1 MVDILMVIGVIMAT
15 CIAVN
20 LVTVTVILTI
30 MGADLIKE
38 SWGRFTKNGW

>member
-1 MVDILMVIGVIMAT
+1 MVDVLIFIGIIMAT

-30 MGADLIKE
+30 MAADLIKE
-38 SWGRFTKNGW
+38 SWSMFTKD

>member
-1 MVDILMVIGVIMAT
+1 MVDVLIFIGIIMAT

-30 MGADLIKE
+30 MGADLIRE
-38 SWGRFTKNGW
+38 SWGRFTKD